1 MMLVDYRTSPEHLHT
16 RPDGISII
24 SIPPILKGDIRS
36 EPPSASPSSHP
47 HLISSIPPKPPS
59 PDVIDTSNTTVRN
72 PAKKPGRRNQGRL
85 EPRCNRPCGGVGITE
100 SGMPR
105 KIPGLRIGLAISR
118 TPIPWV
124 EVDILFRHV
133 LIAPAK

>member
-1 MMLVDYRTSPEHLHT
+1 MLVDYRTSPEHLHT

-24 SIPPILKGDIRS
+24 SIPLTFKGDIRS
-36 EPPSASPSSHP
+36 ELPSASPFSHL
-47 HLISSIPPKPPS
+47 HSISSIPPKPLP
-59 PDVIDTSNTTVRN
+59 PDVIDTSNTTFRN
-72 PAKKPGRRNQGRL
+72 PAKKPRRRNQGRL

-100 SGMPR
+100 SGMR
-105 KIPGLRIGLAISR
+105 RMIRGLVIRLLISRRLIPG
-118 TPIPWV
+118 V